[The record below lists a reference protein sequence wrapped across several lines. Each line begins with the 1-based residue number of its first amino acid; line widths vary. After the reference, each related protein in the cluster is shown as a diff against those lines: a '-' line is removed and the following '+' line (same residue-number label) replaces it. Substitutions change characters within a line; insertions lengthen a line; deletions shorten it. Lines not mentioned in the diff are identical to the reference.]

1 MVDMLIR
8 KKSLKIQER
17 LGMRI
22 GVAYGSS
29 RIPVVKKPSEALSVL
44 EDFYRVGFRAFLLPK
59 QLFDNVREISDLYE
73 EHYTSLLKIKTIA
86 SKYNIELAIHNNALP
101 EEPQLDNTLK
111 IYCNIAN
118 VMDARAL
125 IVHPTF
131 YARMPH
137 SQALKL
143 SVYKVNEIVNEMRM
157 RAKIGIETTGR
168 QDELGSVEDVVEIV
182 KRTTRTEPVINWAHV
197 HGRDRGIL
205 THETDFRR
213 IIDKVRAE
221 VGQHWL
227 TEAYFIFSGADY
239 DRTGAGKHKPL
250 ARSDMR
256 LEHLIKSIQALN
268 IKGTLIFETPNREK
282 DIVDILQDLADMVR

>member
-1 MVDMLIR
+1 MLIR

-22 GVAYGSS
+22 GVAYGSA
-29 RIPVVKKPSEALSVL
+29 RTPVVKKASEALNVL
-44 EDFYRVGFRAFLLPK
+44 EDLYRVGFRAFLLPR
-59 QLFDNVREISDLYE
+59 QLFDNVKDISGLYK
-73 EHYTSLLKIKTIA
+73 EHYTNLLRIKTIA

-101 EEPQLDNTLK
+101 EEPNLDNAFK

-118 VMDARAL
+118 VMDVRAL
-125 IVHPTF
+125 IIHPTF

-143 SVYKVNEIVNEMRM
+143 SVYKINETVNEMRI
-157 RAKIGIETTGR
+157 RSKIGIETTGKV
-168 QDELGSVEDVVEIV
+168 DDLGSVEDVIDIV
-182 KRTTRTEPVINWAHV
+182 KRTTRTEPVLNWAHI
-197 HGRDRGIL
+197 HGRDRGLL

-221 VGQHWL
+221 TGRQWL
-227 TEAYFIFSGADY
+227 TEAYFIFSGVDF
-239 DRTGAGKHKPL
+239 DRTGAGKHKPML
-250 ARSDMR
+250 RSDMR

-282 DIVDILQDLADMVR
+282 DIVDLLEELADMVR

>member
-1 MVDMLIR
+1 MLIR

-29 RIPVVKKPSEALSVL
+29 RIPIVRKASEALNVL
-44 EDFYRVGFRAFLLPK
+44 EDLYRVGFRAFLLPR
-59 QLFDNVREISDLYE
+59 QLFDNVKEISDLYK
-73 EHYTSLLKIKTIA
+73 EHYTNLLKIKTIA
-86 SKYNIELAIHNNALP
+86 SKYNIELSIHNNSLP
-101 EEPQLDNTLK
+101 EEPALDGALK

-143 SVYKVNEIVNEMRM
+143 SVYKINEIVNEMRI
-157 RAKIGIETTGR
+157 RSKIGIETTGKI
-168 QDELGSVEDVVEIV
+168 DEPGSVEDVIDIV
-182 KRTTRTEPVINWAHV
+182 RRTTMTEPILNWAHI
-197 HGRDRGIL
+197 HGRDRGVL

-213 IIDKVRAE
+213 VIDKVRAE
-221 VGQHWL
+221 VGRQWL
-227 TEAYFIFSGADY
+227 SEAYFIFSGIDY
-239 DRTGAGKHKPL
+239 DRTGAGKHKPV
-250 ARSDMR
+250 ARSDMK
-256 LEHLIKSIQALN
+256 LEHLIKCIQALN
-268 IKGTLIFETPNREK
+268 IKGTLIFETPGREK